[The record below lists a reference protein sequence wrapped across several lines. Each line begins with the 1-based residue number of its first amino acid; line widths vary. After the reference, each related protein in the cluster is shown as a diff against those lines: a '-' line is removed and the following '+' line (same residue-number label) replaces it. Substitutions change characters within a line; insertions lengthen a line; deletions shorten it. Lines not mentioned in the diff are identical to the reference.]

1 MCYKLALCFQKR
13 ITNATFCQSR
23 CYKKGSFSH
32 LFKKKNVL
40 TAVVSVLYFFGYWYF
55 AERNKSRSV
64 KRRPNLSQLKDC
76 FSFFKVRMHCVL
88 DKICYPLLYKSLHV
102 SLTKE
107 LQVT

>member
-40 TAVVSVLYFFGYWYF
+40 TAVVSVLYFLAIGTLQNGTNQDQLRGALTY
-55 AERNKSRSV
+55 RN
-64 KRRPNLSQLKDC
+64 
-76 FSFFKVRMHCVL
+76 
-88 DKICYPLLYKSLHV
+88 
-102 SLTKE
+102 
-107 LQVT
+107 